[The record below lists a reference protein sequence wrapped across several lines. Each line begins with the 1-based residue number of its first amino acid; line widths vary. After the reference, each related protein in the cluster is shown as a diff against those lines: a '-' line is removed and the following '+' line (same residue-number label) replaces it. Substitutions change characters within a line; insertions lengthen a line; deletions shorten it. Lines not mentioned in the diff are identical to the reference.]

1 MILGSTSTN
10 YSGEVNYAS
19 IINAVDEVG
28 KGNDV
33 APEKDLTTNTIKK
46 EDGSEQDEIFRS
58 MKINDASKTPY
69 SDATQ
74 VRNIWFS
81 YPSILSI
88 RKMNIRYDVSNI

>member
-33 APEKDLTTNTIKK
+33 APEKDLITSTIKK

-74 VRNIWFS
+74 VRKVFYIF
-81 YPSILSI
+81 P
-88 RKMNIRYDVSNI
+88 

>member
-1 MILGSTSTN
+1 M
-10 YSGEVNYAS
+10 
-19 IINAVDEVG
+19 DEVG

-74 VRNIWFS
+74 VRYLRFS
-81 YPSILSI
+81 YPSILSVWKSVMI
-88 RKMNIRYDVSNI
+88 SSISNSLI